1 MKKTLIQACV
11 LVLMVFSIST
21 LLQDP
26 SAKMQPVLHE
36 VVIIAIEVP
45 MAEQVQNKSIPRI
58 EVVKDAILK
67 VEEVDIFCLAKNIF
81 HEAGIEADI
90 GKYAVAQITLNR
102 LNSPKYPSTI
112 CKVVLD
118 RYQFSWANQRSK
130 HWTRPKGANWDRSYA
145 IAQQVIHENY
155 RVKGLENA
163 RYYHADYV
171 NPHWTRDMTQ
181 VATLGK
187 HIFYTNDV
195 IY

>member
-81 HEAGIEADI
+81 HEAGIEAE
-90 GKYAVAQITLNR
+90 
-102 LNSPKYPSTI
+102 SS
-112 CKVVLD
+112 
-118 RYQFSWANQRSK
+118 
-130 HWTRPKGANWDRSYA
+130 
-145 IAQQVIHENY
+145 
-155 RVKGLENA
+155 
-163 RYYHADYV
+163 
-171 NPHWTRDMTQ
+171 
-181 VATLGK
+181 
-187 HIFYTNDV
+187 
-195 IY
+195 